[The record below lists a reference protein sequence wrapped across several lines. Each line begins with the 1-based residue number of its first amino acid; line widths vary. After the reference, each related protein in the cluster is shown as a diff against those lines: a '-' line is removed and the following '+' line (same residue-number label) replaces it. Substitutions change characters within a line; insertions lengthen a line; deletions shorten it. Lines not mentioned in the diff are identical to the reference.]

1 MLIPRKYSVLHD
13 APSERVVSGPQAQQ
27 STVRIEKRGVDGPRG
42 NIAEVGKVSKTIG
55 GAEMLPDRIV
65 LQVRV
70 KSFAG
75 AAQV

>member
-13 APSERVVSGPQAQQ
+13 APGERVVSGPQAQQ
-27 STVRIEKRGVDGPRG
+27 STVRIEKRGVNGPRG
-42 NIAEVGKVSKTIG
+42 NIAEVSEILKAIG
-55 GAEMLPDRIV
+55 DAEMLPDRIV